1 MPTLEVHADGQKAL
15 AEAANDVEDERA
27 IGDDLAQV
35 TQGIGHGLEL
45 VSVVGDGEITLH
57 KIPEGGTEVE
67 STLFDHICRGTG
79 ILEQARDGVGSGGNL
94 PDDVLKDG
102 EMVP

>member
-45 VSVVGDGEITLH
+45 AAVVGDGEVT
-57 KIPEGGTEVE
+57 
-67 STLFDHICRGTG
+67 
-79 ILEQARDGVGSGGNL
+79 
-94 PDDVLKDG
+94 
-102 EMVP
+102 